1 MESHFLDVDGTTTHC
16 LVTGDGPPLVLVHG
30 GGPGADARGNWQDCM
45 PLFANNFEIFAVDM
59 VGFGETDKP
68 DPDAYAYTKENR
80 SRHLADFIASL
91 DKGPVS
97 IIGNS
102 MGGAA
107 AIGVA
112 MERPDLIRRMVLMG
126 SAGIAVNN
134 PDPAPMKALASYD
147 YTLDGMRR
155 MMRVLAGPD
164 YEVDE
169 DLATYRHELSLDP
182 ARKSAMTAIITEA
195 RQGGLAYEDDAI
207 RQIKLPTLVVGGKE
221 DQIAIPARNYRF
233 LELLDNS
240 WGFILPHCGHWVMME
255 RPQEFA
261 AVTLDFLLGESYGS
275 S

>member
-1 MESHFLDVDGTTTHC
+1 
-16 LVTGDGPPLVLVHG
+16 
-30 GGPGADARGNWQDCM
+30 M

-59 VGFGETDKP
+59 VGFGKTDKP

-80 SRHLADFIASL
+80 SRHLAKFIETL
-91 DKGPVS
+91 GKGPVS

-107 AIGVA
+107 SIGVA

>member
-1 MESHFLDVDGTTTHC
+1 MESRFLDVDGINTHC
-16 LVTGDGPPLVLVHG
+16 LVTGGGSPLVLVHG
-30 GGPGADARGNWQDCM
+30 GGPGADARGNWQNCM
-45 PLFANNFEIFAVDM
+45 SLFADDFEVFALDM
-59 VGFGETDKP
+59 VGFGESGKP
-68 DPDAYAYTKENR
+68 DPDEYAYTKESR
-80 SRHLADFIASL
+80 SRHLAAFIEAL

-107 AIGVA
+107 AIGVSI
-112 MERPDLIRRMVLMG
+112 ERPDLIRRLVLMG

-134 PDPAPMKALASYD
+134 PDPAPMKALATYD

-169 DLATYRHELSLDP
+169 NLASYRHELSLDP
-182 ARKSAMTAIITEA
+182 ATKSAMTAIITDA
-195 RQGGLAYEDDAI
+195 RQGGLTYEDDAI
-207 RQIKLPTLVVGGKE
+207 RKIKTPTLVVGGKE

-255 RPQEFA
+255 RPREFA
-261 AVTLDFLLGESYGS
+261 AVTKDFLLGESYGS
-275 S
+275 D

>member
-1 MESHFLDVDGTTTHC
+1 MESRFLDVDDINTHY
-16 LVTGDGPPLVLVHG
+16 LATGGGSPLVLVHG
-30 GGPGADARGNWQDCM
+30 GGPGADARGNWQDCI
-45 PLFANNFEIFAVDM
+45 PLFADNFEVFAVDM
-59 VGFGETDKP
+59 VGFGKTDKP
-68 DPDAYAYTKENR
+68 DPDEYAYTKESR
-80 SRHLADFIASL
+80 SRHLAAFIEAL

-107 AIGVA
+107 ALGVS
-112 MERPDLIRRMVLMG
+112 MERPELIRRLVLMG

-134 PDPAPMKALASYD
+134 PDPAPMKALAAYD

-169 DLATYRHELSLDP
+169 NLASYRHELSLDP
-182 ARKSAMTAIITEA
+182 ATKSAMTAIITDA
-195 RQGGLAYEDDAI
+195 RQGGLTYEDDAI
-207 RQIKLPTLVVGGKE
+207 RQIKTPTLVVGGKE

-255 RPQEFA
+255 RPREFA
-261 AVTLDFLLGESYGS
+261 AVTKDFLLGESYGS
-275 S
+275 G

>member
-1 MESHFLDVDGTTTHC
+1 MESRFLDVDGTTTHC
-16 LVTGDGPPLVLVHG
+16 LVTGDGSPLVLVHG

-59 VGFGETDKP
+59 VGFGKTDKP

-80 SRHLADFIASL
+80 SRHLAKFIETL
-91 DKGPVS
+91 GKGPVS

-107 AIGVA
+107 SIGVA

-147 YTLDGMRR
+147 YTLEGMRR

-169 DLATYRHELSLDP
+169 NLASYRHELSLDP
-182 ARKSAMTAIITEA
+182 ATKIAMTAIITEA
-195 RQGGLAYEDDAI
+195 RQGGLSYEDDAI